1 MSESAS
7 QVVDIND
14 RFYWSLSQLQKAF
27 GPARETISKRLHVAG
42 VDAVKQRAGF
52 DVYHIRD
59 AARAIMAGEL
69 PTFEGVDNPDDLPP
83 KDRLDWF
90 RGENEKTKCLKESGQ
105 LVPISEVTKE
115 FSRVVKTCV
124 RALETLPD
132 ILEMKCALDADEVIL
147 IERECDQVREQL
159 ADELSAD

>member
-1 MSESAS
+1 MGESAS

-42 VDAVKQRAGF
+42 VDAVKQRGGF

-59 AARAIMAGEL
+59 AAWAIMAGEL

-90 RGENEKTKCLKESGQ
+90 RGENE
-105 LVPISEVTKE
+105 P
-115 FSRVVKTCV
+115 
-124 RALETLPD
+124 
-132 ILEMKCALDADEVIL
+132 
-147 IERECDQVREQL
+147 ERIWPV
-159 ADELSAD
+159 SAYL